1 MKTAFAL
8 TLALSLAGCAAPA
21 NEPQQLAVEERV
33 VCIVDAPTGSK
44 IPTRQ
49 CRTVKDIDRVSRA
62 DRDTAESIPVTLHEV
77 LLGR

>member
-1 MKTAFAL
+1 MKTVFVL
-8 TLALSLAGCAAPA
+8 TLAGGLVGCATPA
-21 NEPQQLAVEERV
+21 AEPQQLASEEKV

-62 DRDTAESIPVTLHEV
+62 DRDTAERIPVSPHDV